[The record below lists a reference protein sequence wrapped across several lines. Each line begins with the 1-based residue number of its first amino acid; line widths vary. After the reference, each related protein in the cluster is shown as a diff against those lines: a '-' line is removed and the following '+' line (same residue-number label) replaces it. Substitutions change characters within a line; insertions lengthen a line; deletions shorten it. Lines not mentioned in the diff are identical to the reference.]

1 MIKKLKTKAKS
12 MSGFK
17 KFVAIVLV
25 LAILTSVTAF
35 ANENAGYYVELDDGE
50 TKITIYTNGTSAA
63 EVIEESG
70 LSVTALDEVDLS
82 GFKVGEDSKIR
93 IKRSTLVAVSDA
105 QGTVYF
111 TFDGTV
117 AQAIES
123 ANITIGENDIV
134 NYGAT
139 ETVSDGMVI
148 SVIRAFPVDVKAY
161 GKTIQLEMAAG
172 TVADALEKAGVTLGE
187 NDVISHDLAES
198 VSSGMV
204 IFVDEVV
211 YSEKTVTKEIPFEE
225 TTKKSDSYAVGTTKI
240 TTKGVP
246 GEKEITYKQKFVN
259 GVLIDSVVVDEKVVK
274 EPVNQVKTVGT
285 KKVTPVKAKGEPIS
299 TMGTV
304 ELDSNGVPVNY
315 TKVIS
320 GSSTAYYGGGTT
332 ASGRPAK
339 VGHVAVDPN
348 VIPYGTK
355 LYIVATD
362 GTVYGYAIAADT
374 GGFVTNGTNT
384 VVDVY
389 LDTYDECIQ
398 WGRRNVNI
406 YVLG

>member
-1 MIKKLKTKAKS
+1 MITKIKTKAKS

-35 ANENAGYYVELDDGE
+35 ANENAGYYVELDDGQ
-50 TKITIYTNGTSAA
+50 TKITIYTNGATAA
-63 EVIEESG
+63 DVLKEAGV
-70 LSVTALDEVDLS
+70 SVTALDKLDLS
-82 GFKVGEDSKIR
+82 AFEPGEDSVIR
-93 IKRSTLVAVSDA
+93 IQRSTFVGVNDA

-117 AQAIES
+117 ANAIDM
-123 ANITIGENDIV
+123 AGTTIGENDLINYNV
-134 NYGAT
+134 NQNVT
-139 ETVSDGMVI
+139 DGMII
-148 SVIRAFPVDVKAY
+148 SVTRAFPVDVKAY
-161 GKTIQLEMAAG
+161 GKTIQLEMAVG
-172 TVADALEKAGVTLGE
+172 TVADALEKAGVTVGE
-187 NDVISHDLAES
+187 NDVVSHDLAES
-198 VSSGMV
+198 ISSGMV

-211 YSEKTVTKEIPFEE
+211 YSEKTITKEIPFET
-225 TTKKSDSYAVGTTKI
+225 TTKKSNSYAVGTTKV

-259 GVLIDSVVVDEKVVK
+259 GVLIDSVAIDEKVVK
-274 EPVNQVKTVGT
+274 EPVTQVTTIGT
-285 KKVTPVKAKGEPIS
+285 KKPTPVKAKGEAIS

-304 ELDSNGVPVNY
+304 ELDANGVPVNY
-315 TKVIS
+315 TRVVS

-374 GGFVTNGTNT
+374 GGFVHNGTNT

-389 LDTYDECIQ
+389 LDTYDECVQ
-398 WGRRNVNI
+398 WGRRNVNV